1 MDGRNDLAG
10 VLPVK
15 QDVPA
20 VVHPAFEQVLSE
32 HDHSGEILDRAAN
45 ALAARFTLGLS
56 PAALRAAWSDWA
68 THLAHS
74 PGKQAELAR
83 EAVRQ
88 ALRFQFN
95 ALHGG
100 RCIEPADHDRRFAA
114 ESWRRPPF
122 NLIHQA
128 FLLQQ
133 QWWAEATTDVRGVNR
148 KHEAVVSFAARQLL
162 DVFSPANFVLTNPE
176 VLQRT
181 FEAGGMNFVNGARN
195 WAEDFTRL
203 LSGNANPRP
212 EVFEVGVDVAVTPG
226 KVVYRNRLIELI
238 QYEPTT
244 AKVHPQPILITPA
257 WIMKYY
263 VLDLS
268 PGNSLVRWLVD
279 QGFTVFMI
287 SWLNPGPEGRDLGM
301 EDYLRDGQMAAIAA
315 VQAIT
320 GCDRVHACG
329 YCLGGTLLTIAAAAM
344 ARDGDDRLA
353 TITLLAAQS
362 DFTEAGE
369 LTLFI
374 NESQVSFLE
383 DMMWEQGYLDTWQM
397 AGAFQLLRSHDLIWS
412 RLTREYLLGDRSA
425 PNDLMAWNADATR
438 LPYRMHSQYLRRLF
452 LDNDLAEGRYKVD
465 GAAVA
470 LSDIR
475 TPVFAVGT
483 ETDHVAPWRSA
494 YKIHRLFDS
503 EVTFALT
510 NGGHNAGVV
519 SEPGRRGR
527 HYRLLETPAHA
538 PYRDTDAWLAVA
550 PFHEGSWWGAWAAW
564 LGERS
569 GPPAAPPP
577 MGAGNLGYP
586 IVCDAPGTYVKA
598 P

>member
-1 MDGRNDLAG
+1 VNRE
-10 VLPVK
+10 LPV
-15 QDVPA
+15 VSR
-20 VVHPAFEQVLSE
+20 PAFNQLLPE
-32 HDHSGEILDRAAN
+32 HDHSGEVLDRAAN
-45 ALAARFTLGLS
+45 ALMARMTLGLS

-68 THLAHS
+68 SHLASS
-74 PGKQAELAR
+74 PGKQGELLR
-83 EAVRQ
+83 EAARK
-88 ALRFQFN
+88 AIRFQLY
-95 ALHGG
+95 ALQGAD
-100 RCIEPADHDRRFAA
+100 RCIEPPSQDRRFAA
-114 ESWRRPPF
+114 AAWSQPPF

-133 QWWAEATTDVRGVNR
+133 QWWAEATSDVRGVTR
-148 KHEAVVSFAARQLL
+148 KHQQVISFVARQML
-162 DVFSPANFVLTNPE
+162 DVFSPANFVMTNPE
-176 VLQRT
+176 VLGRAMET
-181 FEAGGMNFVNGARN
+181 GGMNFVRGAQN
-195 WAEDFTRL
+195 WAEDFAAIA
-203 LSGNANPRP
+203 SGNANPRP
-212 EVFEVGVDVAVTPG
+212 EGFAVGVDVAVTPG
-226 KVVYRNRLIELI
+226 KVVYRNQLIELI

-244 AKVHPQPILITPA
+244 AKVHPEPILITPA

-263 VLDLS
+263 ILDLS
-268 PGNSLVRWLVD
+268 PENSLVRWLVG

-301 EDYLRDGQMAAIAA
+301 QDYLRDGQMAAITA

-320 GCDRVHACG
+320 GCKRIHACG

-353 TITLLAAQS
+353 TMTLLAAQS

-412 RLTREYLLGDRSA
+412 RLTRAYLLGDRSP

-465 GAAVA
+465 GAVVS

-503 EVTFALT
+503 DVTFALT

-519 SEPGRRGR
+519 SEPGHPRR
-527 HYRLLETPAHA
+527 HFRLLTTPAHS
-538 PYRDTDAWLAVA
+538 PYRDTDAWLAIA
-550 PFHEGSWWGAWAAW
+550 PVHDGSWWEAWAAW
-564 LGERS
+564 LADRS
-569 GPPAAPPP
+569 GPLGAPPP
-577 MGAGNLGYP
+577 VGAASLGYP
-586 IVCDAPGTYVKA
+586 PVCDAPGTYVKA
-598 P
+598 S

>member
-1 MDGRNDLAG
+1 MNRE
-10 VLPVK
+10 VPV
-15 QDVPA
+15 VIR
-20 VVHPAFEQVLSE
+20 PAFEQVLPE

-56 PAALRAAWSDWA
+56 PAALRASWSDWA
-68 THLAHS
+68 SHLAAS
-74 PGKQAELAR
+74 PGKQAELMR

-88 ALRFQFN
+88 VLRFQLY
-95 ALHGG
+95 AMQGG
-100 RCIEPADHDRRFAA
+100 GACIEPAAQDRRFAA
-114 ESWRRPPF
+114 EAWRRPPF

-133 QWWAEATTDVRGVNR
+133 QWWAEATTDVRGVTR
-148 KHEAVVSFAARQLL
+148 KHEAVVSFAARQML
-162 DVFSPANFVLTNPE
+162 DVFSPANFMATNPE
-176 VLQRT
+176 VWQRT
-181 FEAGGMNFVNGARN
+181 VESGGMNFVRGAQN
-195 WAEDFTRL
+195 WFGDLARMVG
-203 LSGNANPRP
+203 GNANPHP
-212 EVFEVGVDVAVTPG
+212 QGFEVGVDVAVTPG
-226 KVVYRNRLIELI
+226 KVVFRNRLIELI
-238 QYEPTT
+238 QYAPTT
-244 AKVHPQPILITPA
+244 AKVRPQPVLITPA